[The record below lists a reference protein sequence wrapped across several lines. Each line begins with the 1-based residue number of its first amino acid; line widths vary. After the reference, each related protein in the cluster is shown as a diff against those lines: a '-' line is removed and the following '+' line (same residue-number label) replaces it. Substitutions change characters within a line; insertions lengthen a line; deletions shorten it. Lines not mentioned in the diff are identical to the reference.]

1 MVLQIRHRVLEW
13 VPSIEDG
20 SLEDFFDENPEI
32 GEANKQL
39 TDIPHTK
46 MWREEVLFIRQ
57 RMQATSDYRENK
69 KVRWIGK
76 YLSAK
81 SINSEIYYILF
92 EIDHSKSIIQN
103 VLLRIPRSTHLS
115 HSCYAA

>member
-76 YLSAK
+76 YYSAK
-81 SINSEIYYILF
+81 SINSKIDHNYFILF
-92 EIDHSKSIIQN
+92 KICHSKNII
-103 VLLRIPRSTHLS
+103 
-115 HSCYAA
+115 

>member
-81 SINSEIYYILF
+81 SINTKFILCFIQDLSFKKYYSKYTF
-92 EIDHSKSIIQN
+92 KDPTQHSL
-103 VLLRIPRSTHLS
+103 VT
-115 HSCYAA
+115 